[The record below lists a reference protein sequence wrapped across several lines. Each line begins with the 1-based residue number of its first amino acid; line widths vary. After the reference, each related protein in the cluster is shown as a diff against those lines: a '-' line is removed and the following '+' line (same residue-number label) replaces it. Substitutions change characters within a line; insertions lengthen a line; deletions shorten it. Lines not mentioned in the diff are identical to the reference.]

1 MAEARGNCRS
11 DIMRAIIKN
20 YLAVFRAFSPNAR
33 NFLLLTF
40 LMSFAQSIFGLVFN
54 LYILKL
60 GYTRDFLGTLG
71 AIPSLTVAALAIP
84 LAVFTGAMPARKI
97 LLGSLAFSLAA
108 MTGMALLTGRLPLMF
123 FSLLS
128 GASAALLA
136 ITALPLMAR
145 SSSEKERQHL
155 FSFQFAA
162 SMLAGFAGNLVSGW
176 LTGFCGSVLA
186 AGDESAAAYRLTMLA
201 ACALL
206 LAAGL
211 PALKIK
217 EPRVQDGKAAGSA
230 FSGLVLGPAMV
241 VLAPQLIIAFGAGMI
256 MPYLNIFFKSGF
268 DLPIA
273 SLGFCMSLM
282 PLAMAAGGL
291 VGPWLVTK
299 IGRVKAMIA
308 FQSLSI
314 PFLATMGFSGFLLP
328 TLLAAFAR
336 TMLMNASWPV
346 YSVFMLSHFPA
357 PQQQAAS
364 ALYTAGWNLA
374 NALAA
379 RLSGRLQM
387 DFGFT
392 LPFLITITCYS
403 AATLFLSRRFL
414 KEDSKKAVAPTALKE
429 ELE

>member
-1 MAEARGNCRS
+1 ML
-11 DIMRAIIKN
+11 DIIKN
-20 YLAVFRAFSPNAR
+20 YIAVFRAFSKNAR

-84 LAVFTGAMPARKI
+84 LAVFFAAAPARKS
-97 LLGSLAFSLAA
+97 LMGSLALSLVA
-108 MTGMALLTGRLPLMF
+108 MAGMALFTGRLPLMF

-136 ITALPLMAR
+136 ITAMPLMAR
-145 SSSEKERQHL
+145 SSTEKERQHL

-162 SMLAGFAGNLVSGW
+162 SMLAGFAGSLASGW
-176 LTGFCGSVLA
+176 LTGFWGSVFT
-186 AGDESAAAYRLTMLA
+186 AGDESAAAYRATMLA

-206 LAAGL
+206 LASCL

-217 EPRVQDGKAAGSA
+217 EPQLQGRQPGSSA
-230 FSGLVLGPAMV
+230 FSNLALGTAMI

-256 MPYLNIFFKSGF
+256 MPYLNVFFKSGF
-268 DLPIA
+268 DLHIA
-273 SLGFCMSLM
+273 SLGFYMSLI
-282 PLAMAAGGL
+282 PLAMAAGAL

-299 IGRVKAMIA
+299 IGRVKAMIT

-314 PFLATMGFSGFLLP
+314 PFLATMGFSGLLLP
-328 TLLAAFAR
+328 TVLATFAR

-346 YSVFMLSHFPA
+346 YSVFLLSHFPT

-392 LPFLITITCYS
+392 LSFLITITCYS
-403 AATLFLSRRFL
+403 AATLLLSRRFL
-414 KEDSKKAVAPTALKE
+414 KEDSKKAVLPTAIKE
-429 ELE
+429 EIE

>member
-1 MAEARGNCRS
+1 
-11 DIMRAIIKN
+11 
-20 YLAVFRAFSPNAR
+20 V
-33 NFLLLTF
+33 
-40 LMSFAQSIFGLVFN
+40 
-54 LYILKL
+54 
-60 GYTRDFLGTLG
+60 
-71 AIPSLTVAALAIP
+71 
-84 LAVFTGAMPARKI
+84 PARKI
-97 LLGSLAFSLAA
+97 LLASVALSLAA
-108 MTGMALLTGRLPLMF
+108 MAGMALFTGRLPLMF
-123 FSLLS
+123 FSVLA

-136 ITALPLMAR
+136 ITAFPLMAR
-145 SSSEKERQHL
+145 NSNEKERQHL

-162 SMLAGFAGNLVSGW
+162 SMLAGFAGNLASGW
-176 LTGFCGSVLA
+176 LTGFCGSVITG
-186 AGDESAAAYRLTMLA
+186 GDESAAAYRATMLA

-206 LAAGL
+206 VAACL

-217 EPRVQDGKAAGSA
+217 EQPVPAGKSAGSV
-230 FSGLVLGPAMV
+230 FSGLALGPAMI
-241 VLAPQLIIAFGAGMI
+241 VLAPQLVISFGAGMI
-256 MPYLNIFFKSGF
+256 MPYLNVFFKSGF
-268 DLPIA
+268 DLHIA
-273 SLGFCMSLM
+273 SLGFYMSLI
-282 PLAMAAGGL
+282 PLAMAAGAL

-328 TLLAAFAR
+328 TVLATFAR
-336 TMLMNASWPV
+336 TLLMNASWPV
-346 YSVFMLSHFPA
+346 YSVFMLSHFTS

-414 KEDSKKAVAPTALKE
+414 KEDSKKAVGQTALKE
-429 ELE
+429 GLE

>member
-186 AGDESAAAYRLTMLA
+186 AGAESAAAYRLTMLA

-230 FSGLVLGPAMV
+230 FSGLVLGPALV

>member
-1 MAEARGNCRS
+1 
-11 DIMRAIIKN
+11 MRNVIKN
-20 YLAVFRAFSPNAR
+20 YLAVFKAFSPNAR

-40 LMSFAQSIFGLVFN
+40 LLSFAQSIFSLVFN

-71 AIPSLTVAALAIP
+71 AIPSLTVAGLAIP
-84 LAVFTGAMPARKI
+84 LAVFTGSVPARKI
-97 LLGSLAFSLAA
+97 LLASLGLSLAA
-108 MTGMALLTGRLPLMF
+108 MAGMALFAGRLPLMF
-123 FSLLS
+123 FSVLS

-136 ITALPLMAR
+136 ITAFPLMAR
-145 SSSEKERQHL
+145 NSSEQERQHL

-162 SMLAGFAGNLVSGW
+162 SMLAGFAGNLASGW

-186 AGDESAAAYRLTMLA
+186 GGDESAAAYRATMLA

-217 EPRVQDGKAAGSA
+217 EQTVPAGKSAGSA
-230 FSGLVLGPAMV
+230 FSGLALGPAFI
-241 VLAPQLIIAFGAGMI
+241 VLAPQLVIAFGAGMI
-256 MPYLNIFFKSGF
+256 MPYLNVFFKSGF
-268 DLPIA
+268 DLHIA
-273 SLGFCMSLM
+273 SLGFYMSLI
-282 PLAMAAGGL
+282 PLAMAAGAL

-328 TLLAAFAR
+328 TVLATFAR
-336 TMLMNASWPV
+336 TLLMNASWPV

-357 PQQQAAS
+357 GQQPAAS

>member
-1 MAEARGNCRS
+1 
-11 DIMRAIIKN
+11 MRDIIKN
-20 YLAVFRAFSPNAR
+20 YAAVLRDFSPNAR
-33 NFLLLTF
+33 RFLLLTF
-40 LMSFAQSIFGLVFN
+40 LMSFAQSVFSLVFN
-54 LYILKL
+54 LYILDL
-60 GYTRDFLGTLG
+60 GYTRDFLGILG

-84 LAVFTGAMPARKI
+84 LAVFCAAFPARRTLI
-97 LLGSLAFSLAA
+97 ASLLLSFASMA
-108 MTGMALLTGRLPLMF
+108 GMAFFPGRSMLMLF
-123 FSLLS
+123 AFVG
-128 GASAALLA
+128 GAAAALFA
-136 ITALPLMAR
+136 ITAMPLMAR

-162 SMLAGFAGNLVSGW
+162 SMTAGFAGSLASGW
-176 LTGFCGSVLA
+176 LSAIWAVSLFSGHEG
-186 AGDESAAAYRLTMLA
+186 AGAYRVTLLA

-206 LAAGL
+206 LAAVV

-217 EPRVQDGKAAGSA
+217 EPAAPADRSGSA
-230 FSGLVLGPAMV
+230 AFSALALGPALL
-241 VLAPQLIIAFGAGMI
+241 VLAPQLIISFGAGMI

-268 DLPIA
+268 DLGIG
-273 SLGFCMSLM
+273 SLGFFMSLM

-291 VGPWLVTK
+291 IGPWLVTRV
-299 IGRVKAMIA
+299 GRVRAMIM

-328 TLLAAFAR
+328 TVLAAFAR

-346 YSVFMLSHFPA
+346 YSVFMLGHFPPA
-357 PQQQAAS
+357 QHQAAS
-364 ALYTAGWNLA
+364 ALYTAGWNLS

-403 AATLFLSRRFL
+403 AATLLLSRKFL
-414 KEDSKKAVAPTALKE
+414 KEDNKKAVIPTAIKE
-429 ELE
+429 EIE

>member
-1 MAEARGNCRS
+1 
-11 DIMRAIIKN
+11 MRNVFEN
-20 YLAVFRAFSPNAR
+20 YLAVFKAFGPNAR

-40 LMSFAQSIFGLVFN
+40 LLSFAQSIFALVFN

-84 LAVFTGAMPARKI
+84 LAVFIGSVPARKV
-97 LLGSLAFSLAA
+97 LLASLALSLAA
-108 MTGMALLTGRLPLMF
+108 MAGMALFTGRLPLMF
-123 FSLLS
+123 FSVLA

-136 ITALPLMAR
+136 ITAFPLMAR
-145 SSSEKERQHL
+145 NSSEKERQHL

-162 SMLAGFAGNLVSGW
+162 SMLAGFAGSLASGW
-176 LTGFCGSVLA
+176 LTGFCASVLA
-186 AGDESAAAYRLTMLA
+186 GGDESAAAYRATMLA

-206 LAAGL
+206 MAAGL
-211 PALKIK
+211 PAIKIK
-217 EPRVQDGKAAGSA
+217 EQPLPAGKSGGSA
-230 FSGLVLGPAMV
+230 FSGLALGPAFI
-241 VLAPQLIIAFGAGMI
+241 VLAPQLAIAFGAGMI
-256 MPYLNIFFKSGF
+256 MPYLNVFFKSGF
-268 DLPIA
+268 DLHIS
-273 SLGFCMSLM
+273 SLGFYMSLI
-282 PLAMAAGGL
+282 PLAMAAGAL

-328 TLLAAFAR
+328 TVLATFAR
-336 TMLMNASWPV
+336 TLLMNASWPV
-346 YSVFMLSHFPA
+346 YSVFMLSHFP
-357 PQQQAAS
+357 PGQQQAAS

-374 NALAA
+374 NALSA

-414 KEDSKKAVAPTALKE
+414 KEDSKKAVTQTALKE

>member
-1 MAEARGNCRS
+1 
-11 DIMRAIIKN
+11 MRNVIKN
-20 YLAVFRAFSPNAR
+20 YLAVFKAFGPNAR

-84 LAVFTGAMPARKI
+84 LAVFIGSVPARKS
-97 LLGSLAFSLAA
+97 LLASLALSLAA
-108 MTGMALLTGRLPLMF
+108 MAGMALFTGRLPLML
-123 FSLLS
+123 FSVLS
-128 GASAALLA
+128 GTSGALMA
-136 ITALPLMAR
+136 ITAMPLMAR

-162 SMLAGFAGNLVSGW
+162 SMLAGFAGSLISGW
-176 LTGFCGSVLA
+176 LTGFWGSILT

-206 LAAGL
+206 LASGL

-217 EPRVQDGKAAGSA
+217 EPQGGGKTGGSP
-230 FSGLVLGPAMV
+230 FSALALGPALI

-268 DLPIA
+268 DLHIS

-291 VGPWLVTK
+291 IGPWLVTK
-299 IGRVKAMIA
+299 VGRVKAMIT

-336 TMLMNASWPV
+336 TLLMNASWPV
-346 YSVFMLSHFPA
+346 YSVFMLSHFP
-357 PQQQAAS
+357 PGQQQAAS

-374 NALAA
+374 NALSA

-414 KEDSKKAVAPTALKE
+414 KEDNKKAVGQTALKE
-429 ELE
+429 GLE